1 MNAPKDSRAEVRKTL
16 RCSARIILNNAMQ
29 IKARTIDISMSGI
42 SLMLDEPIATS
53 QQCSIAFEASAG
65 GRLLKINVAAKSM
78 YCTCVG
84 TSGFRVGFQFD
95 QKTEATVKTI
105 RLLLQ

>member
-1 MNAPKDSRAEVRKTL
+1 MLDQKDSRLEARKIL
-16 RCSARIILNNAMQ
+16 RCVARVSLSNATQ

-42 SLMLDEPIATS
+42 SLMLDEPIATA
-53 QQCSIAFEASAG
+53 QQCTIAFEAPG
-65 GRLLKINVAAKSM
+65 GGKMVKVNVTAKSM

-95 QKTEATVKTI
+95 QRNEAIAKTI
-105 RLLLQ
+105 RQLLL

>member
-1 MNAPKDSRAEVRKTL
+1 MTASKDLRGEARKIL
-16 RCSARIILNNAMQ
+16 RCSARIVLNNGTQ

-42 SLMLDEPIATS
+42 SLMLDESIGIA
-53 QQCSIAFEASAG
+53 QQCSIAFEAPAG
-65 GRLLKINVAAKSM
+65 GRVVKIAVTAKSL

-95 QKTEATVKTI
+95 QKNEATFKTI
-105 RLLLQ
+105 RQLLQ

>member
-1 MNAPKDSRAEVRKTL
+1 MVISKDLRHEARK
-16 RCSARIILNNAMQ
+16 ILHCAAKIVPNNATQ

-42 SLMLDEPIATS
+42 SLMLDEPVAIS
-53 QQCSIAFEASAG
+53 QQCSISFEAPAG
-65 GRLLKINVAAKSM
+65 TKIVKIDVTAKSL

-95 QKTEATVKTI
+95 QKNEAAMKLI
-105 RLLLQ
+105 RQLLQ